1 MAMSLVDE
9 RVLGAN
15 GQTFGQT
22 GGLGGQ
28 YLPGRPAPTMRSSV
42 ASIPS
47 ITERTPFAKRCAG
60 LLVRSAV
67 LALGLSLGGVGPVLG
82 AAGSEAAHDRKGP
95 HPGIVPVKK
104 PAFIDKAGIDK
115 AGIDKTGWRDH
126 GDLVVLAHLDRA
138 SSTWAVPP
146 RFLAGPVDAAPGFE
160 GAGDGFKETI
170 TTPVLWQQWEM
181 EAMGRDQVFGFGL
194 LHPGARP
201 DIMRKRASTLELRFY
216 MPY

>member
-1 MAMSLVDE
+1 MSLVDE

-15 GQTFGQT
+15 GQAFGQTFGQSR
-22 GGLGGQ
+22 GLGVQ
-28 YLPGRPAPTMRSSV
+28 YLPGRPAPTMQSPL
-42 ASIPS
+42 AKHPS
-47 ITERTPFAKRCAG
+47 FTKRPPFAKRCAG

-82 AAGSEAAHDRKGP
+82 AAGTEAAHDRKGP

-104 PAFIDKAGIDK
+104 PAFIDK

-146 RFLAGPVDAAPGFE
+146 RFLDGPVDAAPGFE

-170 TTPVLWQQWEM
+170 TNPVLWQQWEM